1 MDLPTVQLGQ
11 RYTPARDVRILV
23 TGITGRIGANLA
35 AALVAQGH
43 AVRGLVW
50 ARDARVEK
58 LEGLGVELV
67 YGSLTEADDVR
78 RAVAQTDAIYHL
90 GGAFQGGGPF
100 TTDEYFEINVRGTYL
115 VLEACRALGDSLRH
129 LLFASTDALYD
140 KYVPGG
146 MTEPI
151 DPDRT
156 PRRPRGWYALSKSLG
171 EELCSGYVRSFR
183 MPITILRFALVVGA
197 GEIADFH
204 QFYLSRLK
212 ETHKD
217 LTPLWQESDGEER
230 LVVVRDERGRSW
242 RKHVADVRDIV
253 GACVAALGKR
263 DAFGETFQLAGP
275 APFTWDD
282 AVPYL
287 SRKLG
292 IPYVEGTT
300 SSTPTYYEY
309 DLTKLRRLT
318 GYAPQYA
325 IHRMIDDAVAFK
337 RGEEIGVLP
346 TR

>member
-1 MDLPTVQLGQ
+1 MDV
-11 RYTPARDVRILV
+11 LV

-35 AALVAQGH
+35 AALVAQEH
-43 AVRGLVW
+43 RVRGLVW

-58 LEGLGVELV
+58 LEGLGVDLL
-67 YGSLTEADDVR
+67 YGSLTDPDDVR
-78 RAVAQTDAIYHL
+78 RAVEGMDAIYHL

-115 VLEACRALGDSLRH
+115 MLEACHALGDRLKH

-156 PRRPRGWYALSKSLG
+156 PRKPRGWYALSKSLG
-171 EELCSGYVRSFR
+171 EELCAGYVRTYR
-183 MPITILRFALVVGA
+183 MPVTVLRFANVLGA

-204 QFYLSRLK
+204 QFYLSHLK

-217 LTPLWQESDGEER
+217 LAPLWQESRGEER
-230 LVVVRDERGRSW
+230 LVVVRDERGRAW
-242 RKHVADVRDIV
+242 RKHIADVRDIV
-253 GACVAALGKR
+253 GACVAALGN
-263 DAFGETFQLAGP
+263 APTFGETFQLAGP
-275 APFTWDD
+275 APFTWEE

-287 SRKLG
+287 AEKLG
-292 IPYVEGTT
+292 LPYVEGTT
-300 SSTPTYYEY
+300 RATPTYYEY
-309 DLTKLRRLT
+309 DLSKLRRVL
-318 GYAPQYA
+318 GYEPRYG
-325 IHRMIDDAVAFK
+325 ITRMIDDAVAFK
-337 RGEEIGVLP
+337 RGAQIGVLP

>member
-1 MDLPTVQLGQ
+1 MKV
-11 RYTPARDVRILV
+11 LV

-35 AALVAQGH
+35 AALVAQDH
-43 AVRGLVW
+43 TVRGLVW

-58 LEGLGVELV
+58 LEGLGVELQ
-67 YGSLTEADDVR
+67 YGSLTDPDDVR
-78 RAVAQTDAIYHL
+78 RAVDSVEAVYHL

-115 VLEACRALGDSLRH
+115 MLEACRALGTQLKH

-171 EELCSGYVRSFR
+171 EELCHGYMRTSR
-183 MPITILRFALVVGA
+183 MPVTVLRFALVVGA

-217 LTPLWQESDGEER
+217 LAPLWEQSGGDER
-230 LVVVRDERGRSW
+230 LVVVRDERGRPW
-242 RKHVADVRDIV
+242 RKHIADVRDIV
-253 GACVAALGKR
+253 GACVAALGNE
-263 DAFGETFQLAGP
+263 ATYGETFQLAGP
-275 APFTWDD
+275 APFTWDE

-287 SRKLG
+287 AERLG
-292 IPYVEGTT
+292 IPYVEGTARG
-300 SSTPTYYEY
+300 TPTYYEY
-309 DLTKLRRLT
+309 DLSKLRRVL
-318 GYAPQYA
+318 GYEPRYG
-325 IHRMIDDAVAFK
+325 INRMIDDAVAFK
-337 RGEEIGVLP
+337 RGAAIGVLP

>member
-1 MDLPTVQLGQ
+1 M
-11 RYTPARDVRILV
+11 RILV

-43 AVRGLVW
+43 SVRGLVW

-58 LEGLGVELV
+58 LEGLGIELV
-67 YGSLTEADDVR
+67 YGSLTDPDDVR
-78 RAVAQTDAIYHL
+78 RAVDGVEVVYHL

-100 TTDEYFEINVRGTYL
+100 STDEYFDINVRGTYL
-115 VLEACRALGDSLRH
+115 VLEACRALGASLKH

-146 MTEPI
+146 MTESI

-171 EELCSGYVRSFR
+171 EELCNGYVRSFR
-183 MPITILRFALVVGA
+183 MPITIVRFALVVGA

-212 ETHKD
+212 ETQKD
-217 LTPLWQESDGEER
+217 LAPLWQEAGEQER
-230 LVVVRDERGRSW
+230 LVVVRDERGRAW

-287 SRKLG
+287 AQKLG

-300 SSTPTYYEY
+300 SGTPTYYEY
-309 DLTKLRRLT
+309 DLSKLRRSI
-318 GYAPQYA
+318 GYEPQFD

-346 TR
+346 TA

>member
-1 MDLPTVQLGQ
+1 MN
-11 RYTPARDVRILV
+11 ILV

-35 AALVAQGH
+35 ASLVAEGQS
-43 AVRGLVW
+43 VRGLVW

-58 LEGLGVELV
+58 LEGLGVELQ
-67 YGSLTEADDVR
+67 YGSLTEAEDVK
-78 RAVAQTDAIYHL
+78 RAVDGVDVVYHL

-100 TTDEYFEINVRGTYL
+100 STDEYFEINVRGTYL
-115 VLEACRALGDSLRH
+115 VLEACRARGAALKQ
-129 LLFASTDALYD
+129 LLFASTDAQYD

-146 MTEPI
+146 MSEPI

-156 PRRPRGWYALSKSLG
+156 PRKPRGWYALSKTLG
-171 EELCSGYVRSFR
+171 EELCNGYVRTYR
-183 MPITILRFALVVGA
+183 LPVTILRFALVVGA

-217 LTPLWQESDGEER
+217 LAPLWEQSGGEER
-230 LVVVRDERGRSW
+230 LVVVRDEKGRAW
-242 RKHVADVRDIV
+242 RKHIADVRDIV
-253 GACVAALGKR
+253 GACVAALGKE
-263 DAFGETFQLAGP
+263 AAYGETFQLAGP

-287 SRKLG
+287 SEKLG
-292 IPYVEGTT
+292 IPYVEGT
-300 SSTPTYYEY
+300 SRGTPTYYEY
-309 DLTKLRRLT
+309 DLTKLRRLI
-318 GYAPQYA
+318 GYEPQYG

-346 TR
+346 TK